1 MNCTFLTNGD
11 SDAETEVLELE
22 TVADGV
28 EVEALEDVGAV
39 GVERIGVLDLP
50 GLEDESPW

>member
-1 MNCTFLTNGD
+1 LTNGD

-50 GLEDESPW
+50 GLEDESPR

>member
-1 MNCTFLTNGD
+1 MNCSFLTDGD
-11 SDAETEVLELE
+11 SDAETEVLEWE

-39 GVERIGVLDLP
+39 GVGRIEVLDPP